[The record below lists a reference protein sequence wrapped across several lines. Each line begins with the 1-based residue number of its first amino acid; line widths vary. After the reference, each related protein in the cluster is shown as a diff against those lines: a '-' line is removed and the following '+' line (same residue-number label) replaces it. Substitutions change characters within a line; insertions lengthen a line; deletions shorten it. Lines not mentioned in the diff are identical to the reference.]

1 MALIYIII
9 HCSGTAQWICLKTEL
24 SRQPSLSD
32 NDSKGKGHKHSHR
45 RRSHY
50 SENKLIP
57 YKLGP
62 ILNHLI
68 LQTAKLF
75 RLQVTSSLLRKRW
88 NKVHQNKATL
98 VAPQQKICSLL
109 FPAGTLLSTER
120 LCTSGWAAGSTLR
133 TQRCKQDA
141 ARGLFQLLARS

>member
-9 HCSGTAQWICLKTEL
+9 HCSGIVQWICLKTEL
-24 SRQPSLSD
+24 SRQPSLRD

-45 RRSHY
+45 TGSHY
-50 SENKLIP
+50 SENKLIL

-75 RLQVTSSLLRKRW
+75 RLQVSSSLLRKRW
-88 NKVHQNKATL
+88 NKVHRTKPLWWLHNRKS
-98 VAPQQKICSLL
+98 VPCSSLL
-109 FPAGTLLSTER
+109 ALSSPHRGFAHRAEQQEA
-120 LCTSGWAAGSTLR
+120 LSGH
-133 TQRCKQDA
+133 KQDA
-141 ARGLFQLLARS
+141 AHGLFQLLTRS